1 MMASDQV
8 AVGPRGVD
16 GVPEP
21 APVASGAPAAGEP
34 VVISS
39 LVVETAPELAGA
51 VAGELAALPG
61 VEVHERQ
68 GHKLVVTIEAP
79 SVQASHER
87 ASSFIQVE
95 GVTGVNLVYCN
106 FEDEAAAR

>member
-1 MMASDQV
+1 MASRD
-8 AVGPRGVD
+8 AR
-16 GVPEP
+16 
-21 APVASGAPAAGEP
+21 AGAAAGAEP

-39 LVVETAPELAGA
+39 LVVETAPGCAEAA
-51 VAGELAALPG
+51 AEALAALPG

-95 GVTGVNLVYCN
+95 GVTGVYLVYCN
-106 FEDEAAAR
+106 FEDEYAARR

>member
-1 MMASDQV
+1 MESRDAR
-8 AVGPRGVD
+8 A
-16 GVPEP
+16 
-21 APVASGAPAAGEP
+21 GAAAGAEP

-39 LVVETAPELAGA
+39 LVVETAPACAEAA
-51 VAGELAALPG
+51 AEALAALPG

-106 FEDEAAAR
+106 FEDEYAARR

>member
-1 MMASDQV
+1 MESRDAR
-8 AVGPRGVD
+8 A
-16 GVPEP
+16 
-21 APVASGAPAAGEP
+21 GAAAGAEP

-39 LVVETAPELAGA
+39 LVGETAPGCAEAA
-51 VAGELAALPG
+51 AEALAALPG

-106 FEDEAAAR
+106 FEDEYAARR

>member
-1 MMASDQV
+1 MASRD
-8 AVGPRGVD
+8 AR
-16 GVPEP
+16 
-21 APVASGAPAAGEP
+21 AGAAAGAEP

-39 LVVETAPELAGA
+39 LVVETAPGCAEAAAEALA
-51 VAGELAALPG
+51 VLPG

-106 FEDEAAAR
+106 FEDEYAARC

>member
-1 MMASDQV
+1 MESRDARDLTE
-8 AVGPRGVD
+8 AG
-16 GVPEP
+16 E
-21 APVASGAPAAGEP
+21 AAEP

-39 LVVETAPELAGA
+39 LVVETAPERAGS
-51 VAGELAALPG
+51 VAEALAALPG

-68 GHKLVVTIEAP
+68 GHKLVVTIEAA
-79 SVQASHER
+79 SVEASHSR

-106 FEDEAAAR
+106 FEDEYAARR

>member
-1 MMASDQV
+1 MASRD
-8 AVGPRGVD
+8 AR
-16 GVPEP
+16 
-21 APVASGAPAAGEP
+21 AGAAAGAEP

-39 LVVETAPELAGA
+39 LVVETAPGCAEAA
-51 VAGELAALPG
+51 AEALAALPG

-68 GHKLVVTIEAP
+68 A
-79 SVQASHER
+79 HER

-106 FEDEAAAR
+106 FEDEYAARR

>member
-1 MMASDQV
+1 MASRD
-8 AVGPRGVD
+8 AR
-16 GVPEP
+16 
-21 APVASGAPAAGEP
+21 AGAAAGAEP

-39 LVVETAPELAGA
+39 LVVE
-51 VAGELAALPG
+51 
-61 VEVHERQ
+61 
-68 GHKLVVTIEAP
+68 TIEAP

-106 FEDEAAAR
+106 FEDEYAARR

>member
-1 MMASDQV
+1 MAS
-8 AVGPRGVD
+8 RG
-16 GVPEP
+16 
-21 APVASGAPAAGEP
+21 ARAGAAAGAEP

-39 LVVETAPELAGA
+39 LVVETVPGCAEAA
-51 VAGELAALPG
+51 AKALAALPG

-106 FEDEAAAR
+106 FEDEYAARR

>member
-1 MMASDQV
+1 MASRD
-8 AVGPRGVD
+8 ARVG
-16 GVPEP
+16 
-21 APVASGAPAAGEP
+21 AAAGAEP

-39 LVVETAPELAGA
+39 LVVETAPGCAEAA
-51 VAGELAALPG
+51 AEALAALSG

-106 FEDEAAAR
+106 FEDEYAARR

>member
-1 MMASDQV
+1 MESRDAR
-8 AVGPRGVD
+8 A
-16 GVPEP
+16 
-21 APVASGAPAAGEP
+21 GAAAGAEP
-34 VVISS
+34 VVSSS
-39 LVVETAPELAGA
+39 LVVETAPGCAEAA
-51 VAGELAALPG
+51 AEALAALPG

-106 FEDEAAAR
+106 FEDEYAARR